1 MDRILPTLLLSL
13 LPALFRAG
21 VAEANPVR
29 LPLQAPT
36 GQRAA
41 AAEALFDQGRRLM
54 SAGRY
59 AEACARFADSER
71 LDHGVGALLNLAD
84 CYEKNGQTASAWA
97 GFRATAAAASVEA
110 QPDRERI
117 AQERELALQPVLA
130 RLTIAIPPQGL
141 PAGAEVHRDGI
152 LLSRSLWGAPVPVDP
167 GEHAIVVA
175 APGKID
181 YSTTVRVS
189 KRPGAAVITRIP
201 VLRDRPAPP
210 PGMLPPAPVETR
222 TPRHP
227 RATAGLVMI
236 GLGGVGM
243 AVGAIFGVRALGLKD
258 ASSSS
263 CRADNHCS
271 QDGFA
276 LRESARGA
284 GTASTIG
291 FVAGVALAAGG
302 LMLYMTGPERRG
314 VTVSTGLVG
323 GAPGVAVGVTW

>member
-1 MDRILPTLLLSL
+1 MDRTLPALLSSL
-13 LPALFRAG
+13 LPAFFLAG
-21 VAEANPVR
+21 AAEADPVR
-29 LPLQAPT
+29 PPLQAPT

-59 AEACARFADSER
+59 AEACARFAESER
-71 LDHGVGALLNLAD
+71 VDHGVGALLNLAD

-97 GFRATAAAASVEA
+97 GFRAVSAAASVEA

-117 AQERELALQPVLA
+117 AREREIALLPVLV
-130 RLTIAIPPQGL
+130 RLTIAMPSQGL

-167 GEHAIVVA
+167 GDHAIVVA
-175 APGKID
+175 APGKIG

-189 KRPGAAVITRIP
+189 KRPGAAVVTRIP

-210 PGMLPPAPVETR
+210 PGTLAPAPVEIR

-227 RATAGLVMI
+227 RATAGLVLL
-236 GLGGVGM
+236 GLGGAGM

-258 ASSSS
+258 SSSPS

-271 QDGFA
+271 ADGFA
-276 LRESARGA
+276 LRESARSA

-291 FVAGVALAAGG
+291 FVAGGALAAGG
-302 LMLYMTGPERRG
+302 LVLYMTAPERRG
-314 VTVSTGLVG
+314 VTASTGLVG
-323 GAPGVAVGVTW
+323 GAPGVAVGATW